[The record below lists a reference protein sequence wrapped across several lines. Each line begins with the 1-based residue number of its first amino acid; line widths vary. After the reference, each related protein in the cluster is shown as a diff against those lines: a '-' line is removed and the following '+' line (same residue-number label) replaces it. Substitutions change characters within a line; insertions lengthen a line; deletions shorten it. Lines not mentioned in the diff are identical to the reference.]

1 MVGKLTPDGQL
12 SASRI
17 PVLLNAS
24 PYMTRNALLNEFIQR
39 DEGTFVDDFKAGE
52 AAWWGNEFEGTIGT
66 EAAKRLGLTGLQL
79 EFDRAFQHADLPLA
93 ASLDG
98 LGHGSGVIEADISRG
113 IYVINAKQIDITGP
127 GLLEIKNTSAMP
139 ENEPA
144 RHRGPIQG
152 QAQLMCYPEARWL
165 AVCVLY
171 QGIELRIFLYHR
183 DSVMEMQIRDAV
195 LDFERRRKER
205 DYYPWTEANDA
216 VLCYSTTDGKLP
228 PLDLDPEDTDAMIA
242 LEQLVLAKRKQAD
255 AEIDIEDAQMTLME
269 KMGNHETAFGIVG
282 NQRVMLKWP
291 MRKFKAQPERIVLA
305 KEARTVR
312 QKTLTIKELDG

>member
-1 MVGKLTPDGQL
+1 MVGKLTPQNTL
-12 SASRI
+12 SASLT
-17 PVLLNAS
+17 PVFLNAS
-24 PYMTRNALLNEFIQR
+24 PYRTRNSLLHQFIQI
-39 DEGTFVDDFKAGE
+39 DDGTFVDDYQAGE
-52 AAWWGNEFEGTIGT
+52 AAWWGNEFEGKIGI
-66 EAAKRLGLTGLQL
+66 EAARRLGLTGLQL
-79 EFDRAFQHADLPLA
+79 EFDHAFHHADLPFA

-98 LGHGSGVIEADISRG
+98 LGHGHSIIETDVSRG
-113 IYVINAKQIDITGP
+113 IYVINAPRIDINGP

-144 RHRGPIQG
+144 RHRGPLQG

-183 DSVMEMQIRDAV
+183 DEVMQMQIRDAI

-205 DYYPWTEANDA
+205 DYYPWTEPGDA

-228 PLDLDPEDTDAMIA
+228 PLDLDPDDTDAMIA
-242 LEQLVLAKRKQAD
+242 LEQLVLAKRKLSD
-255 AEIDIEDAQMTLME
+255 AEEDIEDAQMTLME
-269 KMGNHETAFGIVG
+269 RMGRHETAFGMVG

-291 MRKFKAQPERIVLA
+291 MRKYRAQPEKIVPA
-305 KEARTVR
+305 KGARTVR
-312 QKTLTIKELDG
+312 QKTLTIKEIDQ